1 MPIQVNFL
9 RKSNIKRYE
18 IKVREKKAHEMGG
31 IFELLGK
38 YIHCSCHNPI
48 LGYSL
53 KFTFFSKQK
62 KKGQIKA
69 GKVEKAGREI

>member
-62 KKGQIKA
+62 KTVK
-69 GKVEKAGREI
+69 

>member
-18 IKVREKKAHEMGG
+18 IKVKKKRTKWVAFLNFWEN
-31 IFELLGK
+31 
-38 YIHCSCHNPI
+38 IHCSCHNPI

-62 KKGQIKA
+62 KRSNKGWKS
-69 GKVEKAGREI
+69 